1 MKLTWK
7 TCFRIGFSVFLLY
20 LCITYWKNVSGL
32 FSALFGAASPLLIGC
47 VLAYVV
53 NILMKFYERYY
64 FPKTSKSFLRK
75 SRRPVC
81 MVGSFLTV
89 IAIVV
94 LVVSLVLPQLIS
106 CVQLLLSELPGA
118 ITFVIEKAE
127 NLGIFP
133 SNIIASLSEIDWQ
146 SRIGS
151 ILEAF
156 TSGVGNVMDLVLTAV
171 TSVFSGIVTGLLST
185 IFAFYLLI
193 SKDTLKRQVN
203 RVLQHY
209 LPAVVYEKV
218 IYVATL
224 FDDCFHRYIVGQCT
238 EAVILGLLCTAGML
252 LLRLPYATMI
262 GALIAFTA
270 LIPVAGA
277 YIGAVVGAFM
287 IVTVAPVKALIFLIF
302 ILILQQVEG
311 NIIYP
316 RVVGSSLGLPGIW
329 VLAAVTIGGGMLGV
343 PGMLLGVPIASVL
356 YRILQ
361 DDLNGEQRLRLQ
373 TQKNNTNKE

>member
-32 FSALFGAASPLLIGC
+32 FSALLGAASPLLIGC
-47 VLAYVV
+47 ALAYVV
-53 NILMKFYERYY
+53 NILMNFYERYY
-64 FPKTSKSFLRK
+64 FLNTSKAFLQK
-75 SRRPVC
+75 SRRPAC
-81 MVGSFLTV
+81 MIGSFLTV

-106 CVQLLLSELPGA
+106 CVQLLLSELPGT

-146 SRIGS
+146 SRIGG

-185 IFAFYLLI
+185 IFAFYLLV

-203 RVLQHY
+203 RLLQHY
-209 LPAVVYEKV
+209 LPAIAYEKV

-224 FDDCFHRYIVGQCT
+224 VDDCFHRYIVGQCI
-238 EAVILGLLCTAGML
+238 EAVILGMLCTIGML

-262 GALIAFTA
+262 GALVSFTA

-302 ILILQQVEG
+302 ILILQQLEG

-343 PGMLLGVPIASVL
+343 PGMLLGVPVASVL

-361 DDLNGEQRLRLQ
+361 DDLNGEQKLRLQ
-373 TQKNNTNKE
+373 TQKNSAK